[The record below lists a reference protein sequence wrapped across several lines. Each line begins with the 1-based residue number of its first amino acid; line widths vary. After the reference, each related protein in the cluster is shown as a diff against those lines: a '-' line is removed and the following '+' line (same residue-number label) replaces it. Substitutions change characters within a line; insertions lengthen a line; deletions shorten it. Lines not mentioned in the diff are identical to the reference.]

1 MAPKTSPAFTE
12 LLWSFQ
18 REMMPK
24 KYKLRL
30 YIFLPSNKHSSLTKL
45 PEVEF
50 SRGVGLGAPFP
61 ALSKASV
68 QTAFSKSLAL
78 SSTKR
83 T

>member
-30 YIFLPSNKHSSLTKL
+30 YIFLPSSKHSSLTKL